1 MTNENTAPNLIKKY
15 PFLGFS
21 TNLIEYFAV
30 VGYEES
36 ILKEFIIPEYPK
48 KQLISPTVLSSITS
62 KNDYGIVDNDLIIKQ
77 IYPDNPQI
85 IPIANPLPSPTNLI
99 YSFCFDTYN
108 GQSKQF
114 YVCYAYLF
122 YETFKGY
129 QYHIP
134 KAFCII
140 SQYPFFTTFKK
151 ISENLYKIAMNSGNT
166 NFNDNPPLEFIIYNI
181 VNYVPS
187 PINFNINLDIF
198 DHDNDSDLFTSSLE
212 LKQLSGYPY
221 VDFDLA
227 ELFNYLPLNLVIQI
241 FIFTVLEQS
250 MLFFS
255 PNLEILN
262 LVMYIMSILNYP
274 CNDSTY
280 FWHIV
285 SVSRKVLE
293 ENNGEN
299 KFVGKIMASLLG
311 IPCTYNDSIN
321 TFGFSQAH
329 YIVDL
334 ENKKMF
340 LRVSGDMDTEDKKE
354 LKRICNLQDYIDMI
368 LRDKKVQSFF
378 LKKFVSILYK
388 DLEALLKEG
397 NPNFTTNPK
406 NYKNPKFFEW
416 NEEIYKRNRKIQEI
430 FYSFYLNILMIFYQD
445 NTLSSS
451 FDRIK
456 KEEDEKREKKLYF
469 LHYQESEKAAKFS
482 KEERTFCEEFRNSV
496 KYRIYLDNF
505 VQDFKCMDVYKIP
518 LIFSE
523 EFIIIKKKDKNDT
536 LKKHISYFDIIDKY
550 YFNSPAEGT
559 QIINITMN
567 NFYSNYPEAI
577 NQILLNQKIIKR
589 SSLFTLNKKMIKQY
603 IHYLKNISQEEL
615 NSTFPSISIQESDN
629 ILFKE
634 KNKILQQIEIEFI
647 EKGLVTNRNLIFY
660 TLIYVFSTAYS
671 CLSFR
676 TAMNTVHSLNQ
687 KLEKITFFIRKY
699 IYILLLTFYKHL
711 EHQKNPIEG
720 CMSRQQIKMFYFIL
734 VNFIRNNYILPDE
747 DMMNLLKLFNKQ
759 ESCPLLAKT
768 EELSEKEEIEY
779 SSREDESFQMY
790 PSYNFAKN
798 GIKKAPELVNMG
810 TKMLEDADLVIISG
824 KKVIK
829 PKINYILISELKT
842 VGIYSPKKMYRI
854 AKKLF
859 DSFINSEE
867 LNIKKAINVDEFK
880 GLIANLIFY
889 EKNASKGEIDY
900 TFLIDILFK
909 LSEEEQQMT
918 I

>member
-1 MTNENTAPNLIKKY
+1 MANEKPNPNLIKKY

-36 ILKEFIIPEYPK
+36 ILKEFIIPQYPK
-48 KQLISPTVLSSITS
+48 HLPITPTVLSSITS

-77 IYPDNPQI
+77 IYPDNPPL
-85 IPIANPLPSPTNLI
+85 IPIANPLPSPSNLI

-114 YVCYAYLF
+114 YVCYAYRF

-129 QYHIP
+129 QFHTP

-151 ISENLYKIAMNSGNT
+151 ISENLYKIAMNADLA
-166 NFNDNPPLEFIIYNI
+166 NFTETPPIEFIIYNI

-198 DHDNDSDLFTSSLE
+198 DHDNNYEVLASSLE

-262 LVMYIMSILNYP
+262 LIMYIMSILSYP

-285 SVSRKVLE
+285 SVSKKVLE

-299 KFVGKIMASLLG
+299 KFVGKIMTSLLG
-311 IPCTYNDSIN
+311 IPCAYNDSIN

-340 LRVSGDMDTEDKKE
+340 LRVSGDMDDEDKKE
-354 LKRICNLQDYIDMI
+354 LKKICNLQDYIDMI

-388 DLEALLKEG
+388 DLEALLREG

-416 NEEIYKRNRKIQEI
+416 NKDIYKRNRKIQEI

-451 FDRIK
+451 FDKIK
-456 KEEDEKREKKLYF
+456 KEDDEEREKKLYF

-536 LKKHISYFDIIDKY
+536 LKKYISCFDIIDKY
-550 YFNSPAEGT
+550 YFNSPSEGT

-577 NQILLNQKIIKR
+577 NQILLNQKNIKR
-589 SSLFTLNKKMIKQY
+589 SPLFSLNKKMIKQY
-603 IHYLKNISQEEL
+603 IHYLSNISLEEL

-629 ILFKE
+629 ILYKE
-634 KNKILQQIEIEFI
+634 KNKILYEIEVELI

-687 KLEKITFFIRKY
+687 KLEKITFFMRKY

-711 EHQKNPIEG
+711 DHEKNPIEG
-720 CMSRQQIKMFYFIL
+720 CMTRQQIKMFYFVF
-734 VNFIRNNYILPDE
+734 VNYIRNNYILPDE
-747 DMMNLLKLFNKQ
+747 DMMNLLRQFNKQ
-759 ESCPLLAKT
+759 ESCQLLSKT
-768 EELSEKEEIEY
+768 EGLSDKEEVEY
-779 SSREDESFQMY
+779 YSKEDDSFQIF
-790 PSYNFAKN
+790 PSYNFARD
-798 GIKKAPELVNMG
+798 GIKKSNDLVNLG
-810 TKMLEDADLVIISG
+810 IKELEDKDLVIKSG
-824 KKVIK
+824 KIEIK
-829 PKINYILISELKT
+829 PKINYLMKEKLNT
-842 VGIYSPKKMYRI
+842 VSIYSPKKMYRI
-854 AKKLF
+854 AKELF
-859 DSFINSEE
+859 DTFINSEE
-867 LNIKKAINVDEFK
+867 LNIKNAINVEDFK
-880 GLIANLIFY
+880 GLITNLIFY
-889 EKNASKGEIDY
+889 EKNASKSEIDY
-900 TFLIDILFK
+900 SFLIDILFK
-909 LSEEEQQMT
+909 LSEEEQH
-918 I
+918 